1 MLYVFEAIKNR
12 FHGSNAKE
20 LCREIYL
27 VSGED
32 ESKPQRTKPCVTVV
46 NNGSELQPT
55 DTIDIETFDL
65 SFTLFSNK
73 VKADVAGGILDMVQ
87 SFKLAFDEQNLDHS
101 MFTTGEMIRDS
112 SAQPELIDGTYQ
124 AELRYRLT
132 VAWNRDPSLLR
143 YA

>member
-12 FHGSNAKE
+12 FHATNAKE

-32 ESKPQRTKPCVTVV
+32 ESKPQRTKPCVTVT

-55 DTIDIETFDL
+55 DSVDIETFDL
-65 SFTLFSNK
+65 SFTVFSNK
-73 VKADVAGGILDMVQ
+73 VKADVSGGILEMVQ
-87 SFKLAFDEQNLDHS
+87 SFKRAFDEQKLPS
-101 MFTTGEMIRDS
+101 ASFTTGQLVRLS
-112 SAQPELIDGTYQ
+112 SAQPNLVDGTYQ
-124 AELRYRLT
+124 AELRYELT
-132 VAWNRDPSLLR
+132 VCWNADPSLLR